1 MEVTDLQPKMDFFG
15 GVELLTTTKRDLIT
29 HTYTNTHTY
38 CDSHFGFVPL
48 FRQNLC
54 WNASL
59 CITHA
64 HSHTHTRKRKS
75 HLVSLWH
82 TLTPSQHNLTQIS
95 HLLMTVTNAS
105 WLHWMAYIVSH
116 TRLHSQHTHLHTH
129 TRARSTKM
137 LITFIWLCVSVIK
150 TDPTDT
156 GGMNRA
162 TVCVFSSSAFRCS
175 HAFTNTHIHTHT
187 VSLSLSLSRTNTL
200 VPSTSTSEGNNIA
213 VFRGAMCSH
222 VHTNKAILCC
232 SNMLMAYV

>member
-1 MEVTDLQPKMDFFG
+1 MESLPYGGDGPTAKNGFFWRSWTLNHDK
-15 GVELLTTTKRDLIT
+15 ERSHHT
-29 HTYTNTHTY
+29 HTPTHTNTHAY

-48 FRQNLC
+48 FCQNLC

-64 HSHTHTRKRKS
+64 HAHTHTHTHAKENPA
-75 HLVSLWH
+75 SLWH

-129 TRARSTKM
+129 TRSTKM

-162 TVCVFSSSAFRCS
+162 TVCVFSSAFRCS

-187 VSLSLSLSRTNTL
+187 VSLSLSLAHKH
-200 VPSTSTSEGNNIA
+200 TSA
-213 VFRGAMCSH
+213 QHLDLRGQ
-222 VHTNKAILCC
+222 
-232 SNMLMAYV
+232 